1 MRLLILSLAC
11 LLALSSC
18 GSEPKTAPVA
28 ANPEPV
34 KPPDEARHFPQANL
48 VSSEVVVTG
57 LMGHAFMPGG
67 TLGHFRKG
75 PTEYDMFLAKVGSPT
90 DAAILLLN
98 WSKAMTD
105 AKLVPSFG
113 GYFGQDAG
121 RPVFVFS
128 KGAWITG
135 IAGLPQKQADA
146 EARVLASRIE

>member
-1 MRLLILSLAC
+1 MRILILSLAC
-11 LLALSSC
+11 ILLLSSC
-18 GSEPKTAPVA
+18 GSEPKTAPVVA
-28 ANPEPV
+28 KQEQV
-34 KPPDEARHFPQANL
+34 KPPDESRRFPQASL
-48 VSSEVVVTG
+48 VSSEVVMTG
-57 LMGHAFMPGG
+57 LMGHSFMPGG
-67 TLGHFRKG
+67 TVGHFKKG
-75 PTEYDMFLAKVGSPT
+75 RTRYDMFIAKLNTPT

-98 WSKAMTD
+98 WSKALTG